1 VAAIER
7 KCGVTYSDAVGCKAR
22 PFKFNAPIMSRAFVK
37 ESDEGAAS
45 AELPERPLSAEPNYV
60 TPRGMQSLRARLKE
74 LQVERDSLTAKGEA
88 MAKQRLLEVKRDIR
102 YFSAQVERATLV
114 DPAGQ
119 PRDEVRFG
127 AVVTMRDGQ
136 GKNHVFQIVGD
147 DEADVAAGSI
157 SWASPL
163 AKAMLGARVGD
174 TVKWQR
180 PAGTSEVEIVA
191 IAYLETTAAVRTP

>member
-1 VAAIER
+1 
-7 KCGVTYSDAVGCKAR
+7 
-22 PFKFNAPIMSRAFVK
+22 MSRAFVK